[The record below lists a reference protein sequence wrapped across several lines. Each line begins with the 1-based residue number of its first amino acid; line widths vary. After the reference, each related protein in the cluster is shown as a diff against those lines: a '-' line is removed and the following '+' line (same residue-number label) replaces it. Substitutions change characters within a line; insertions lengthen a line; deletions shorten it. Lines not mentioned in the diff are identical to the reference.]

1 MVAKIWIWVEESQ
14 EVKNLKMFYL
24 LQQHEQA
31 ALPLSTAE
39 QLVSLLELPAD
50 LQVAPMVYLQESLS
64 SNSHGVPSPQQL
76 LLLI

>member
-1 MVAKIWIWVEESQ
+1 MVDKIWIWVEESQ

-24 LQQHEQA
+24 LQQHERG
-31 ALPLSTAE
+31 ALPLSTVE

-50 LQVAPMVYLQESLS
+50 LQLAPMAYLQESLG
-64 SNSHGVPSPQQL
+64 SNGHGVPSPQQL